1 MLVIVGIRAQNTQGA
16 RRQYAAGERSRL
28 GPADRYAAGVEA
40 TAPEYRSPLA
50 TRYATRAM
58 VANFDDRRRYI
69 LWRDLW
75 IALARSQRDL
85 GLSIAA
91 EQVEAMQAHREHVDL
106 DRVAELEA
114 RTRHD
119 VMAHVHHF
127 GEQVGPGAEKIIHL
141 GATSCFVADN
151 AELVMMR
158 DGLELLMDRLWAT
171 LDRLRAF
178 GLAHRDVPTL
188 AFTHFQPAQLTTV
201 GKRAVL
207 WAQDFAYDLE
217 SIATLRDRIPFR
229 GAKGT
234 TGTQASFL
242 ALFDGDHAKVRELDR
257 RVARAMGFEHSVP
270 VTGQTYPRKID
281 TWVVSTLA
289 DVCASAAKFASDV
302 RLLAHEREL
311 DEPFGTDQV
320 GSSAMAYKRNP
331 MRCERIC
338 GLARFVH
345 SLASSPLQT
354 HANQWFERTLDD
366 SANRRLVLTEVF
378 LATDAVLNLVVD
390 VVGGMVIH
398 PAVIRANMSDELAF
412 MATENVIMT
421 GVMAGH
427 SRQELH
433 ERVRKH
439 SHAAAARMKS
449 EGVAN
454 DLLERMRADELL
466 APFVPADPIDPSR
479 YVGRAPEQVDEF
491 VAEVLAPL
499 LEVHRHRRGRFVAA
513 VAV

>member
-1 MLVIVGIRAQNTQGA
+1 
-16 RRQYAAGERSRL
+16 
-28 GPADRYAAGVEA
+28 
-40 TAPEYRSPLA
+40 
-50 TRYATRAM
+50 M
-58 VANFDDRRRYI
+58 VANFDDRRRYQ
-69 LWRDLW
+69 LWRELW
-75 IALARSQRDL
+75 IALATAQRDL
-85 GLSIAA
+85 GLAISDD
-91 EQVEAMQAHREHVDL
+91 QLDAMQAHRHEIDFA
-106 DRVAELEA
+106 RVAELEA
-114 RTRHD
+114 KTRHD

-158 DGLELLMDRLWAT
+158 DGLELVMDRLWAA
-171 LDRLRAF
+171 LEGLRAF
-178 GLAHRDVPTL
+178 ALTHRALPTL

-217 SIATLRDRIPFR
+217 TVAALRSRLPFR

-257 RVARAMGFEHSVP
+257 RVAHAMGFANVVP

-281 TWVVSTLA
+281 TWVVGALA
-289 DVCASAAKFASDV
+289 DLCASAAKFASDV
-302 RLLAHEREL
+302 RLLAHEREI
-311 DEPFGTDQV
+311 DEPFGADQV

-331 MRCERIC
+331 MRSERIC
-338 GLARFVH
+338 SLARFVH

-366 SANRRLVLTEVF
+366 SANRRLVITEAF

-390 VVGGMVIH
+390 VVGGMVVH
-398 PAVIRANMSDELAF
+398 PAVIRANLDDELAF
-412 MATENVIMT
+412 MATENVIMA
-421 GVMAGH
+421 GVKGGH

-439 SHAAAARMKS
+439 SHAAAARMKA

-454 DLLERMRADELL
+454 DLLERMRADEVL
-466 APFVPADPIDPSR
+466 APFVPTAAPQPGR

-491 VAEVLAPL
+491 VAEVLVPL
-499 LEVHRHRRGRFVAA
+499 LDAHAHRRGRFVAA
-513 VAV
+513 VGV